1 MYKKGPIYPRK
12 SKTSSLGDAIE
23 LMLHSFNLKKR
34 YNETAI
40 IAKWEELAGLAIAN
54 RTSRINVEEEV
65 LYIQIS
71 DAAMR
76 HELFMA
82 KTKFVEMIN
91 KEMGIEVIKEIVF
104 S

>member
-1 MYKKGPIYPRK
+1 MFRKGPLIARK
-12 SKTSSLGDAIE
+12 SNASTLGEAIE
-23 LMLHSFNLKKR
+23 HMIDAYQLRSRF
-34 YNETAI
+34 NETAI
-40 IAKWEELAGLAIAN
+40 IAKWEELAGMAIAN
-54 RTSRINVEEEV
+54 RTSKINVKNQV

-82 KTKFVEMIN
+82 KTKFIEMIN
-91 KEMGIEVIKEIVF
+91 REIGSPVIKEIIF